1 VSERS
6 GPASASG
13 DAKTQVEGKLDQ
25 VAGQAQQQYGK
36 AADAAGDAM
45 HAFTES
51 VRQRPVAA
59 LLIAAGVGWVLG
71 RTL

>member
-1 VSERS
+1 MSERS

-45 HAFTES
+45 DAFTES